1 MGLTGVS
8 ATVSLSPIGVSVIAW
23 ERATAN
29 QTGNYS
35 KATATQSGNWTKNTA

>member
-8 ATVSLSPIGVSVIAW
+8 ATASVGQVGGPIAW
-23 ERATAN
+23 ERATAD
-29 QTGNYS
+29 QSGNYS